1 MDIIGKRKLYLFI
14 SLLILIPGIISLIR
28 WGLKPGI
35 DFRGGQEIELSHEKA
50 IDRNQVEHIFTS
62 YGIDKIIITSSD
74 NSKILVRYS
83 DADFIAKKNKD
94 QKNENDKIDS
104 PKVHNGLKDKLSE
117 AGYKEES
124 YNSVGSSV
132 SETLTQNAILSVLIA
147 SIFIV
152 LYISFAF
159 RNTPPPV
166 SPLSFGVCA
175 VIALLHD
182 ALFVLGTFSLLG
194 HYLNVEIDSF
204 FVTAVLT
211 VIGFSVH
218 DTIVVFDRVRENL
231 KRMSGSFESIVNASI
246 VETIGRSIATS
257 ITVMITLSALLIFG
271 GASIRHFIFALLI
284 GIISGTYSSIFNAAP
299 MLVIWN
305 NFIEKRQNRTS
316 KS

>member
-1 MDIIGKRKLYLFI
+1 MNIIGKRKIYLII
-14 SLLILIPGIISLIR
+14 SLLILVPGILSLFK

-35 DFRGGQEIELSHEKA
+35 DFRGGQEMELSHQDKVN
-50 IDRNQVEHIFTS
+50 RGQVESIFTE
-62 YGIDKIIITSSD
+62 YGIENIIITSSD
-74 NSKILVRYS
+74 NNKILVRYS
-83 DADFIAKKNKD
+83 DIDLIEKKNKD
-94 QKNENDKIDS
+94 QKDEARKLDS
-104 PKVHNGLKDKLSE
+104 SKVHASLKEELSK

-132 SETLTQNAILSVLIA
+132 SATLTQNAIVSVLIA

-182 ALFVLGTFSLLG
+182 AFFVLGVFSLLG
-194 HYLNVEIDSF
+194 HYFNVEIDSL

-231 KRMSGSFESIVNASI
+231 KRMSGSFEYIVNASI

-257 ITVMITLSALLIFG
+257 ITVIITLSALLIFG
-271 GASIRHFIFALLI
+271 GDSIRYFVFALLI

-305 NFIEKRQNRTS
+305 NFIEKRQ
-316 KS
+316 KVKKA